1 MELRGRN
8 YRLNYLCITF
18 KLSMNEFN
26 ELITWS
32 GRSKFRYSG
41 SVKSGVKIL
50 YGSYNK
56 YIFTLT
62 SDDFVR
68 LLDHFAGRKVRLN
81 TSRTAP
87 LPGSVGDWIR
97 SNITKTA
104 ITSYLGPILISE
116 GYARKDNA
124 DIIFRQK

>member
-1 MELRGRN
+1 
-8 YRLNYLCITF
+8 
-18 KLSMNEFN
+18 MNEFT

-32 GRSKFRYSG
+32 GRSKFRYTG

-50 YGSYNK
+50 YGSESK
-56 YIFTLT
+56 YAVTLT
-62 SDDFVR
+62 SADFVGV
-68 LLDHFAGRKVRLN
+68 LDHFAGRKIRLN
-81 TSRTAP
+81 TSRTAA

-124 DIIFRQK
+124 DIISRQQ

>member
-1 MELRGRN
+1 M
-8 YRLNYLCITF
+8 T
-18 KLSMNEFN
+18 EFT

-32 GRSKFRYSG
+32 GRSKFRYTG

-50 YGSYNK
+50 YGSESK
-56 YIFTLT
+56 YAVTL
-62 SDDFVR
+62 SSAEIDS
-68 LLDHFAGRKVRLN
+68 LLDHFIGSRVRLN
-81 TSRTAP
+81 TSRTAS

-104 ITSYLGPILISE
+104 ITSYLGPILIAE

-124 DIIFRQK
+124 DIIFRKMQP